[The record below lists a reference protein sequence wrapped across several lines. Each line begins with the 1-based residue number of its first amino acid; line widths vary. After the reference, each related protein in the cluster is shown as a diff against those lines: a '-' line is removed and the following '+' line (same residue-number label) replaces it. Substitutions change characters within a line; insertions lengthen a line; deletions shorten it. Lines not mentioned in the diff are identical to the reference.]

1 MGALYFFNA
10 HFLSNAHP
18 CQIDC
23 TDLQG
28 NETVTLLSVDAAFN
42 YMKAQLFGDSASAT
56 RICASGSPEEAR
68 SIGAKVNGDFQM
80 QDSWDRGVAKQT
92 MLEALKKKFPPGG
105 DLARELADTGKSRL
119 ALASQRDLTWGIG
132 CSVVEGQLGMV
143 WVGENL
149 LGELLET
156 VRGGL
161 GGRRNQKRKEK
172 RPMCKRKET
181 GPICACSPL
190 CPIEERPKEGVE
202 CEGCE
207 MEFGCFKVAVA
218 HEKGCPEYAQFLAL
232 EAQRVDAAVVAVGGA
247 ATVGAAAE
255 EGQWSH
261 MVKPSG
267 KKPTIPDGG
276 GSHGVREPRIS
287 TKGGTD
293 IGQKRGATLATMS
306 TGKKAKRTLA
316 TISTGDKPKS
326 TALGVIP
333 KEGIPKKVT
342 LLHSKIDFKEGD
354 SVRVPWG
361 KKGKK
366 RVNATVVK
374 IDWDKGTKPVQVE
387 FGSRETAWVTAS
399 CVEES
404 TKPNQEELAA
414 KAVQN
419 YENSQ
424 HNKTNQAAIRPDKVS
439 DMNCLSLALCSH
451 SMVPGEVPND
461 PGSSCLLDVLL
472 QQSCSVEQL
481 PLHEQRVHLKDD
493 SQTVNIASDNPVLG
507 G

>member
-1 MGALYFFNA
+1 M
-10 HFLSNAHP
+10 
-18 CQIDC
+18 
-23 TDLQG
+23 
-28 NETVTLLSVDAAFN
+28 
-42 YMKAQLFGDSASAT
+42 
-56 RICASGSPEEAR
+56 
-68 SIGAKVNGDFQM
+68 
-80 QDSWDRGVAKQT
+80 
-92 MLEALKKKFPPGG
+92 
-105 DLARELADTGKSRL
+105 
-119 ALASQRDLTWGIG
+119 
-132 CSVVEGQLGMV
+132 
-143 WVGENL
+143 
-149 LGELLET
+149 
-156 VRGGL
+156 
-161 GGRRNQKRKEK
+161 
-172 RPMCKRKET
+172 
-181 GPICACSPL
+181 CACSPL
-190 CPIEERPKEGVE
+190 CPIEGVE

-207 MEFGCFKVAVA
+207 MEFGCFKVAIA
-218 HEKGCPEYAQFLAL
+218 HEKGCADYVKFLAL
-232 EAQRVDAAVVAVGGA
+232 QTEGVDAAVDAAGRTATVVAAVAAQA
-247 ATVGAAAE
+247 ATGS
-255 EGQWSH
+255 GRLH

-267 KKPTIPDGG
+267 RAPRMSNLEGGG
-276 GSHGVREPRIS
+276 GSHEVREPRIS

-316 TISTGDKPKS
+316 TISTGNKPKS

-419 YENSQ
+419 YQNSQ